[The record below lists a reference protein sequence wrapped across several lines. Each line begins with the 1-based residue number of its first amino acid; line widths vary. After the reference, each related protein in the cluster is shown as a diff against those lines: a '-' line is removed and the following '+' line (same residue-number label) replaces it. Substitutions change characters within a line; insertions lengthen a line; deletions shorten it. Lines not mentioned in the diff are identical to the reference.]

1 MLDVTKMHPPCLNLL
16 PQNANLPF
24 SVRYDETVGSTLVAN
39 RALPA
44 GSLLLNLPID
54 FLITFDTTS
63 SAPLSKIIQSLENI
77 QISPEELTWLNM
89 IAWLNGA
96 DGPHK
101 SHLESLST
109 IPPNCSS
116 WPLSLQNE
124 LVGCNIYSVLDT
136 SGSSDGVAGNVS
148 VDKNLLELLQQI
160 RKSLMKLNKQH
171 AGGTTSLAYQTLV
184 ATTASIH
191 IRR

>member
-1 MLDVTKMHPPCLNLL
+1 MLDVTKTHPPCLNLQ

-54 FLITFDTTS
+54 FLITFDATS

-77 QISPEELTWLNM
+77 QMSPEELTWLNM

-96 DGPHK
+96 DGPQK
-101 SHLESLST
+101 CCLESLST
-109 IPPNCSS
+109 MPPNCSS

-124 LVGCNIYSVLDT
+124 LVGCKIYSVLDT
-136 SGSSDGVAGNVS
+136 SGSSDGSQVMLVSRRIFWNCCNKHGNLS
-148 VDKNLLELLQQI
+148 
-160 RKSLMKLNKQH
+160 
-171 AGGTTSLAYQTLV
+171 
-184 ATTASIH
+184 
-191 IRR
+191 